1 MDIEKEIEEFTTLS
15 NNIKYKPISIIDI
28 DIDYYNN
35 IKLLYKTLF
44 NIKMKYYC
52 NLVNKQ
58 REEYY
63 NNFLKLKYK

>member
-15 NNIKYKPISIIDI
+15 NNIKYKPISIIKT

-35 IKLLYKTLF
+35 IQLLYKTLF
-44 NIKMKYYC
+44 NVRMKYYC
-52 NLVNKQ
+52 NLIDKQ

-63 NNFLKLKYK
+63 NNFLKLKHK

>member
-1 MDIEKEIEEFTTLS
+1 MGIEKEIEEFTTLS
-15 NNIKYKPISIIDI
+15 NNIKYQPISTIDI

-35 IKLLYKTLF
+35 IQLLYKTLF
-44 NIKMKYYC
+44 NIRMKYYC
-52 NLVNKQ
+52 NLVDKR